1 MRQFLVMLAALYA
14 FPVFPQGESTTIY
27 RTVNEQGVVEF
38 SDSPPPEGVSAQR
51 LDVPHAIPVDT
62 ERARAN
68 LEAMRETTDRLA
80 ADRRARESGPGR
92 SPIVFLEAPAELVPA
107 ARQETRLERESLYL
121 PPVYYPRRPQ
131 RPWHP
136 RPPFRPD
143 LVPQPDPNRQLM
155 RPITEQ
161 RLRDRDRE
169 QRRR

>member
-1 MRQFLVMLAALYA
+1 MKRFLVMIAVLHA
-14 FPVFPQGESTTIY
+14 FPVFAQGESTTIY

-51 LDVPHAIPVDT
+51 LDVPHAIPVDAAQT
-62 ERARAN
+62 RAN

-80 ADRRARESGPGR
+80 ADRRARESSSGR
-92 SPIVFLEAPAELVPA
+92 SPIVFLEAPAEPA
-107 ARQETRLERESLYL
+107 SPAQETGLVRESLYL
-121 PPVYYPRRPQ
+121 PPVVYPRRPQ

-143 LVPQPDPNRQLM
+143 LVPQPDRNRQLM

-161 RLRDRDRE
+161 RLRERERE
-169 QRRR
+169 QRR